1 LIDRIEADLTLFL
14 GDPNVCEW
22 NRQHSSQTLGPFRVV
37 LKLLAPGLEIAPIE
51 VTSKSNRF
59 SASAWLRFFKVLLDS
74 LLAVSEDGYVE
85 HHAGKPS
92 AKGQD
97 SSQG

>member
-1 LIDRIEADLTLFL
+1 VL
-14 GDPNVCEW
+14 
-22 NRQHSSQTLGPFRVV
+22 

-51 VTSKSNRF
+51 IISKSNRF
-59 SASAWLRFFKVLLDS
+59 SASAWLCFFKVLLDS
-74 LLAVSEDGYVE
+74 LVAVSEEGYAE